1 MRRVWLIA
9 GHEFRTTVRR
19 FGYLF
24 VSFGLPLVGLGIGA
38 LVYVTTRESMETH
51 RAERSKAG
59 VVDLGDF
66 LTLDPPDDVRRYDTE
81 SEALEAFVAGEINT
95 YVLINRDFLK
105 NGRVE
110 VKSKVKQ
117 TFFDLEKG
125 GVPKNVK
132 NYLRD
137 QVLVV
142 VEDLDRRARIKTL
155 ITDAKPVLLDEQG
168 EVSSEE
174 QFKLERL
181 VVALVFFL
189 ALFMAVSMSGTYLL
203 QGLADEKENRVM
215 EMVLTSVRAEELM
228 WGKLLGLG
236 AAGMLQL
243 VIWGVMGITGLL
255 IFAVQVLL
263 DPRAVLVC
271 VPLFVLGYLLMGSLM
286 LGTGSI
292 GTNLREVTQWS
303 MVWSMLSILPLF
315 MMNPILADPHG
326 AIARGLTF
334 FPITTAPMLM
344 LRYALDADGV
354 ALWEMLLG
362 YGILIVS
369 TYLALKAAAK
379 IYKVGLLLYGK
390 RPTPRQIFR
399 WLFT

>member
-19 FGYLF
+19 LGYLF
-24 VSFGLPLVGLGIGA
+24 VSFGLPLVVLGIGGIIFM
-38 LVYVTTRESMETH
+38 TTSESVETH
-51 RAERSKAG
+51 IAERSKAG

-66 LTLDPPDDVRRYDTE
+66 LTLDPPNGVRRYDTE
-81 SEALEAFVAGEINT
+81 SEAMEAFLAGEINT
-95 YVLINRDFLK
+95 FVLIDREFLK
-105 NGRVE
+105 NGRVV

-125 GVPKNVK
+125 GKGVPKNVED
-132 NYLRD
+132 YLRD
-137 QVLVV
+137 QVLDV
-142 VEDLDRRARIKTL
+142 VEDSDRRARMTNL
-155 ITDAKPVLLDEQG
+155 ITGSTTVLLNEQG
-168 EVSSEE
+168 GSEPP
-174 QFKLERL
+174 FKLERL
-181 VVALVFFL
+181 FVALGFFI
-189 ALFMAVSMSGTYLL
+189 ALFTSVGMSGTYLL

-215 EMVLTSVRAEELM
+215 EMVLTSVPAEELM

-243 VIWGVMGITGLL
+243 VIWGSMGITGML
-255 IFAVQVLL
+255 IFAAQVLL
-263 DPRAVLVC
+263 DPRAVMVC

-292 GTNLREVTQWS
+292 GSNLREVTQWS
-303 MVWSMLSILPLF
+303 MAWSMLSMLPLF
-315 MMNPILADPHG
+315 LMNPILADPHG

-334 FPITTAPMLM
+334 FPVTTAPTLM